1 MIDDLRSIFED
12 DQQDEH
18 RREARRF
25 AEALAGDVIA
35 YHDALQQAG
44 IAGELLDDLT
54 RHFSAAWLPQ
64 LNDEPVFDMSA
75 FLGGETDV

>member
-1 MIDDLRSIFED
+1 MDDLYSVHEF
-12 DQQDEH
+12 DQ
-18 RREARRF
+18 RRTEARRF

-75 FLGGETDV
+75 FLGGDE